1 MSKYETP
8 SQSAAPE
15 ESRAPVSRGAWI
27 RKGLRDGFPVCM
39 GYFAVSFAL
48 GIAARNVGLSAVQ
61 AFFMS
66 LGMVA
71 SAGEF
76 AALTLIAAGA
86 GVLEMIVTSLV
97 VNLRYFLMSCSL
109 TQKLDP
115 KTPFWQK
122 MILAFFVTDENFGL
136 SSVVDGYLCPFYSY
150 AIAVI
155 SVSGWCAGTVLG
167 VVIGN
172 ILPDSVVAALS
183 VALYGM
189 FLAIIIPPAKKDRFL
204 RGLVAA
210 SMAASGLFAVTPYLK
225 EISSGFRIIILTLAL
240 AGAAA
245 LIKPVNDPD
254 ADAEDISKKEVEA

>member
-1 MSKYETP
+1 MSKSE
-8 SQSAAPE
+8 
-15 ESRAPVSRGAWI
+15 WFK
-27 RKGLRDGFPVCM
+27 KGLRDGFPVCM

-48 GIAARNVGLSAVQ
+48 GIAARNVGLSAIQ

-76 AALTLIAAGA
+76 AALTLIGAGA
-86 GVLEMIVTSLV
+86 GILEMIITSLV

-136 SSVVDGYLCPFYSY
+136 SSVVEGYLCPFYSY
-150 AIAVI
+150 AIAAI

-172 ILPDSVVAALS
+172 ILPDSIVTALS

-189 FLAIIIPPAKKDRFL
+189 FLAIIIPPAKKDRFI
-204 RGLVAA
+204 GILVAV
-210 SMAASGLFAVTPYLK
+210 SMAASGIFAAAPYLK
-225 EISSGFRIIILTLAL
+225 EISSGFRIIILTLVL
-240 AGAAA
+240 SGIAA
-245 LIKPVNDPD
+245 LIKPVNDENP
-254 ADAEDISKKEVEA
+254 ADAASNEDALKEVSA

>member
-1 MSKYETP
+1 MSKSE
-8 SQSAAPE
+8 
-15 ESRAPVSRGAWI
+15 WFK
-27 RKGLRDGFPVCM
+27 KGLRDGFPVCM

-48 GIAARNVGLSAVQ
+48 GIAARNVGLSAIQ

-76 AALTLIAAGA
+76 AALTLIGAGA
-86 GVLEMIVTSLV
+86 GILEMIVTSLV

-136 SSVVDGYLCPFYSY
+136 SSVVEGYLCPFYSY
-150 AIAVI
+150 AIAAI

-172 ILPDSVVAALS
+172 ILPDSIVTALS

-189 FLAIIIPPAKKDRFL
+189 FLAIIIPPAKKDRFI
-204 RGLVAA
+204 GILVAV
-210 SMAASGLFAVTPYLK
+210 SMAASGIFAAAPYLK
-225 EISSGFRIIILTLAL
+225 EISSGFRIIILTLVL
-240 AGAAA
+240 SGIAA
-245 LIKPVNDPD
+245 
-254 ADAEDISKKEVEA
+254 